1 MEQAITTKGASA
13 PLKASPDFSKTL
25 AKWLAIFSEMCD
37 KPVSEILAEVY
48 GRALRDLTVEQLEA
62 ACIAV
67 VRTHQAGRLPLPGDI
82 LAKVEGAKGDV
93 KQLEAERAWQEL
105 QYSFV
110 DWGYDESTGWF
121 TRKFHN
127 GEFQDHPEFC
137 AAIEYAV
144 RQCGGLGAVIYCAD
158 KNFPFVRRDFI
169 AAYMRYTETAGLQM
183 VGKAESRAIL
193 GKIRK
198 GLPTTE

>member
-1 MEQAITTKGASA
+1 MTGHEISE
-13 PLKASPDFSKTL
+13 LL
-25 AKWLAIFSEMCD
+25 AQ
-37 KPVSEILAEVY
+37 VY
-48 GRALRDLTVEQLEA
+48 ARALADLTVEQLEA

-82 LAKVEGAKGDV
+82 LAKVRGADEDAKL
-93 KQLEAERAWQEL
+93 LEAERGWEQL

-110 DWGYDESTGWF
+110 DWGFDESTGWF
-121 TRKFHN
+121 MRKWRG
-127 GEFQDHPEFC
+127 GEAEKHPGFSD
-137 AAIEYAV
+137 AIEYAV
-144 RQCGGLGAVIYCAD
+144 RQCGGLQAVIYCSD

-169 AAYMRYTETAGLQM
+169 AAYVRYTETGGLQM

-198 GLPTTE
+198 GLPAVEREK